1 MRDVV
6 HQLSVKA
13 FNVVE
18 GIAVGPFAV
27 GVLGLLIVVLTILVM
42 VQPVDQIDQPPP
54 WEYPGDVG
62 RPNRALV

>member
-27 GVLGLLIVVLTILVM
+27 GVLGLLIIVLTILVM
-42 VQPVDQIDQPPP
+42 V
-54 WEYPGDVG
+54 
-62 RPNRALV
+62 